1 MFSIIIASETEA
13 EQRLTTGA
21 LLLDGMHELF
31 QSSLLEWTADYYRMH
46 WRYALERV
54 HGGRDAALIT
64 SYASPEHATYLIWW
78 PMYCV
83 GDRVEVQN
91 QLLFYDQLESPFE
104 LHEYWESLPTRR
116 DVSEDGE
123 PISRW
128 TLSRS
133 DIAAFF
139 DAARYDGLGP

>member
-1 MFSIIIASETEA
+1 MFSIIIASETED

-21 LLLDGMHELF
+21 ILLDGMHELF
-31 QSSLLEWTADYYRMH
+31 QSSLREWTADYYRMH

-64 SYASPEHATYLIWW
+64 SYASPENSSYLIWW

-83 GDRVEVQN
+83 DERIEVQN

-104 LHEYWESLPTRR
+104 LYEYWESLPAR

-128 TLSRS
+128 TLSRAE
-133 DIAAFF
+133 INAFF
-139 DAARYDGLGP
+139 HSASYDGLGP